1 MNTIA
6 DILAHA
12 ADGMSKAIANTRREL
27 ASIRTGKATPQL
39 LDTIRVEAYGQKM
52 ALSQVATVAA
62 PEPKLLTIQPWD
74 KSLLKAVE
82 KAILESDLGLT
93 PVTDANLIRLP
104 IPPLTEERRRELV
117 RVVHKLAEEGRVA
130 IRHARHDAIA
140 KIKKLDHVSEDE
152 KKRSEK
158 EVQKATDEHVTQVDD
173 LVKIKETELLEV

>member
-6 DILAHA
+6 DIVAHA
-12 ADGMSKAIANTRREL
+12 IDGMSKAIANTRREL

-39 LDTIRVEAYGQKM
+39 LDTIRVDAYGQKM
-52 ALSQVATVAA
+52 SLAQVATVAA

-93 PVTDANLIRLP
+93 PATDANLIRLP

-140 KIKKLDHVSEDE
+140 KIKKLEHISDDE

-158 EVQKATDEHVTQVDD
+158 EVQRVTDEHVAQVDD
-173 LVKIKETELLEV
+173 LVKTKETELLEV

>member
-12 ADGMSKAIANTRREL
+12 ADGMDKAITNTRREL

-39 LDTIRVEAYGQKM
+39 LDTIRVDAYGQKM
-52 ALSQVATVAA
+52 SLSQVATVAA

-93 PVTDANLIRLP
+93 PATDANLIRLP

-130 IRHARHDAIA
+130 IRHARHDAIG
-140 KIKKLDHVSEDE
+140 KIKKLEHVSDDE
-152 KKRSEK
+152 KKRGEK
-158 EVQKATDEHVTQVDD
+158 EAQKVTDDHIALVDD
-173 LVKIKETELLEV
+173 LVKAKEAELLEV

>member
-6 DILAHA
+6 DILAYA
-12 ADGMSKAIANTRREL
+12 ADGMEKAIANTRREL

-39 LDTIRVEAYGQKM
+39 LDTIRVDAYGQKM
-52 ALSQVATVAA
+52 SLSQVATVAA

-74 KSLLKAVE
+74 KGLLKAVV

-93 PVTDANLIRLP
+93 PASDANVIRLP

-130 IRHARHDAIA
+130 IRHARHDAIS
-140 KIKKLDHVSEDE
+140 KIKKLEHVSDDE
-152 KKRSEK
+152 KKRGER
-158 EVQKATDEHVTQVDD
+158 EAQRVTDEHVVLVDD
-173 LVKIKETELLEV
+173 LVKTKEAELLEV

>member
-6 DILAHA
+6 DILAYA
-12 ADGMSKAIANTRREL
+12 ADGMEKAIANTRREL

-39 LDTIRVEAYGQKM
+39 LDTIRVDAYGQKM
-52 ALSQVATVAA
+52 SLSQVATVAA

-74 KSLLKAVE
+74 KGLLKAVE

-93 PVTDANLIRLP
+93 PASDANVIRLP

-130 IRHARHDAIA
+130 IRHARHDAIS
-140 KIKKLDHVSEDE
+140 KIKKLEHVSDDE
-152 KKRSEK
+152 KKRGER
-158 EVQKATDEHVTQVDD
+158 EAQRVTDEHVVLVDD
-173 LVKIKETELLEV
+173 LVKTKEAELLEV

>member
-6 DILAHA
+6 DIVAHA
-12 ADGMSKAIANTRREL
+12 IDGMSKAIANTRREL

-39 LDTIRVEAYGQKM
+39 LDTIRVDAYGQKM
-52 ALSQVATVAA
+52 SLSQVATVAA

-93 PVTDANLIRLP
+93 PATDANLIRLP

-140 KIKKLDHVSEDE
+140 KIKKLEHVSDDE

-158 EVQKATDEHVTQVDD
+158 EVQRVTDEHVAQVDD
-173 LVKIKETELLEV
+173 LVKTKETELLEV